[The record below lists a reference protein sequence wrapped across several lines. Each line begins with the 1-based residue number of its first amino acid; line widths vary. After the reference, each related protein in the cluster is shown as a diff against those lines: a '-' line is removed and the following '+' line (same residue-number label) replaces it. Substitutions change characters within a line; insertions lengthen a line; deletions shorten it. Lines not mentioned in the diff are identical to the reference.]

1 MFIFFISFKAQL
13 VSYSSFYS
21 MDLLQGFNNLSNT
34 EGGRKENEINKQ

>member
-21 MDLLQGFNNLSNT
+21 MDPLQGFNKYLSNK
-34 EGGRKENEINKQ
+34 EGREEGK

>member
-21 MDLLQGFNNLSNT
+21 MDLLQGFNNIKYRRRE
-34 EGGRKENEINKQ
+34 EGK

>member
-21 MDLLQGFNNLSNT
+21 MDLLQGFKNIKYRRRE
-34 EGGRKENEINKQ
+34 EGK